1 MRTID
6 ITFDLE
12 TTSLQPTAAIMSFG
26 AVAWNRQA
34 ESNPFLLN
42 ENVAV
47 GSNGNDGYGRS
58 IIVKPDLVQQFVS
71 GFDFDRDT
79 AQWWSGQ
86 SDDAKS
92 KVITAKSVYC
102 DFLAVEWIKWIG
114 SVLDFAG
121 ADSYR
126 LWCQGSDF
134 DLAIFRHFLSVFD
147 TDHLIKLH
155 HCYFRDART
164 FTLEAVETIF
174 KAGKWGEL
182 VDTPDYKY
190 DDFRANPQ
198 TIYAHLPQMTERVK
212 DSLDNNGKLGARHSV
227 LFDAAQSSWN
237 VWLLQRCVDAV
248 IAGKNLPMEDIKKH

>member
-12 TTSLQPTAAIMSFG
+12 ATSLQSTAAIMSFG

-42 ENVAV
+42 ENMAV
-47 GSNGNDGYGRS
+47 GSNDGFGRY
-58 IIVKPDLVQQFVS
+58 IILAPHLSQQFVS
-71 GFDFDRDT
+71 GFDFDRNT
-79 AQWWSGQ
+79 ARWWNSQ

-114 SVLDFAG
+114 NALDFAG

-126 LWCQGSDF
+126 LWCQGPDF

-164 FTLEAVETIF
+164 FTLEAVETIL

-182 VDTPDYKY
+182 VDTPDYTP

-212 DSLDNNGKLGARHSV
+212 DALNYKGELSSRHSV

>member
-12 TTSLQPTAAIMSFG
+12 TTSLQSTAAIMTFG

-34 ESNPFLLN
+34 KSNPFLLN
-42 ENVAV
+42 ENMAV

-86 SDDAKS
+86 SDDAKDAIIMTEPVS
-92 KVITAKSVYC
+92 CEQLIVVFNDWLRS
-102 DFLAVEWIKWIG
+102 L
-114 SVLDFAG
+114 LDIAG

-134 DLAIFRHFLSVFD
+134 DLSIFRHFLSVFD

-182 VDTPDYKY
+182 VDSPDYKY
-190 DDFRANPQ
+190 DNFRSDPQ
-198 TIYAHLPQMTERVK
+198 TIYVHLPQMTERVK
-212 DSLDNNGKLGARHSV
+212 DALNYKGELSARHSV

-248 IAGKNLPMEDIKKH
+248 IAGKNLPMEDIK

>member
-12 TTSLQPTAAIMSFG
+12 TTSLQSTAAIMSFG
-26 AVAWNRQA
+26 AVAWNREA
-34 ESNPFLLN
+34 MREPFLLN
-42 ENVAV
+42 DA
-47 GSNGNDGYGRS
+47 YGRYV
-58 IIVKPDLVQQFVS
+58 IISPHLSQQFLK

-79 AQWWSGQ
+79 ARWWNGQ
-86 SDDAKS
+86 SDDAKNAIIMEEP
-92 KVITAKSVYC
+92 VRCEQLIVV
-102 DFLAVEWIKWIG
+102 FHEWLR
-114 SVLDFAG
+114 SVLDVAG

-147 TDHLIKLH
+147 TYHFIKLH

-164 FTLEAVETIF
+164 FTLGAVETIF

-182 VDTPDYKY
+182 VDSPDYKY
-190 DDFRANPQ
+190 DDFCANPQ
-198 TIYAHLPQMTERVK
+198 TIYAHLPQMSERVK
-212 DSLDNNGKLGARHSV
+212 DSIAYNSDLRVRHSV

-248 IAGKNLPMEDIKKH
+248 IAGKNLPMEDIK

>member
-26 AVAWNRQA
+26 AVVWNREA
-34 ESNPFLLN
+34 KSNPFLLN
-42 ENVAV
+42 DNMAV
-47 GSNGNDGYGRS
+47 GSNGNDGYGRY
-58 IIVKPDLVQQFVS
+58 IILTPHLSQQFFS

-79 AQWWSGQ
+79 ARWWNSQ
-86 SDDAKS
+86 SDDAKDAIDMAEP
-92 KVITAKSVYC
+92 VRCERLVTE
-102 DFLAVEWIKWIG
+102 FNHWLR
-114 SVLDFAG
+114 SVLDVAE

-134 DLAIFRHFLSVFD
+134 DLSIFRHFLSVFD

-164 FTLEAVETIF
+164 FTLEAVGTIL

-182 VDTPDYKY
+182 VDTPD
-190 DDFRANPQ
+190 
-198 TIYAHLPQMTERVK
+198 
-212 DSLDNNGKLGARHSV
+212 
-227 LFDAAQSSWN
+227 
-237 VWLLQRCVDAV
+237 
-248 IAGKNLPMEDIKKH
+248 

>member
-12 TTSLQPTAAIMSFG
+12 TTSLQPTAGIMSFG
-26 AVAWNRQA
+26 AAAWNRQA
-34 ESNPFLLN
+34 SNNPFLLN
-42 ENVAV
+42 ENMEV
-47 GSNGNDGYGRS
+47 GSSGNDGYGRYT
-58 IIVKPDLVQQFVS
+58 ILAPDLSMQFVS

-79 AQWWSGQ
+79 ARWWNSQ
-86 SDDAKS
+86 SDDAKD
-92 KVITAKSVYC
+92 VIDMAEPVRCERLIIVFY
-102 DFLAVEWIKWIG
+102 EWLL

-164 FTLEAVETIF
+164 FTLEAVETIL

-212 DSLDNNGKLGARHSV
+212 DSLDYNGELSARHSV

-248 IAGKNLPMEDIKKH
+248 IAGKNLPMEDIK

>member
-34 ESNPFLLN
+34 KSNPFLLN
-42 ENVAV
+42 DNMAV
-47 GSNGNDGYGRS
+47 GCNDGFSRYT
-58 IIVKPDLVQQFVS
+58 ILVPHLAQQFFK

-79 AQWWSGQ
+79 ARWWNGQ
-86 SDDAKS
+86 SDDAKDAIIMAEPVCCELLVTGFS
-92 KVITAKSVYC
+92 HW
-102 DFLAVEWIKWIG
+102 LL
-114 SVLDFAG
+114 SVLDVAG

-134 DLAIFRHFLSVFD
+134 DLPIFRHFLSVFD
-147 TDHLIKLH
+147 INHLIKLH

-182 VDTPDYKY
+182 VDSPDYKY
-190 DDFRANPQ
+190 DDFCANPQ

-212 DSLDNNGKLGARHSV
+212 DSLDYNGDLSARHSV

-248 IAGKNLPMEDIKKH
+248 IAGKNLPMEDIK

>member
-12 TTSLQPTAAIMSFG
+12 TTSLQPTAAIMTFG
-26 AVAWNRQA
+26 AVAWNRNA
-34 ESNPFLLN
+34 KSKPFLLN
-42 ENVAV
+42 ENTAV
-47 GSNGNDGYGRS
+47 GSKGSDGYGRY
-58 IIVKPDLVQQFVS
+58 IIFAPNLSQQFVS

-79 AQWWSGQ
+79 ARWWNSQ
-86 SDDAKS
+86 SDDAKDAIIMADP
-92 KVITAKSVYC
+92 VRCEQFIELFYNW
-102 DFLAVEWIKWIG
+102 LL
-114 SVLDFAG
+114 SVLDISG
-121 ADSYR
+121 ADNYR

-134 DLAIFRHFLSVFD
+134 DLSIFRLFLSVFD
-147 TDHLIKLH
+147 TDHIIKLH

-164 FTLEAVETIF
+164 FTLEAVETII

-182 VDTPDYKY
+182 VDTPDYTP
-190 DDFRANPQ
+190 DDFHANPQ

-212 DSLDNNGKLGARHSV
+212 DTLNYNGKLTVRHSV

-248 IAGKNLPMEDIKKH
+248 IAGKNLPMEDIK

>member
-26 AVAWNRQA
+26 AVAWNREA
-34 ESNPFLLN
+34 MREPFLLN
-42 ENVAV
+42 DA
-47 GSNGNDGYGRS
+47 YGRYT
-58 IIVKPDLVQQFVS
+58 IIVPHLSQQFLK

-79 AQWWSGQ
+79 ARWWNGQ
-86 SDDAKS
+86 SDDAKNAIIMEEH
-92 KVITAKSVYC
+92 VRCERLIVVFH
-102 DFLAVEWIKWIG
+102 DWLRR
-114 SVLDFAG
+114 VLDVSG
-121 ADSYR
+121 ADNYR
-126 LWCQGSDF
+126 LWCQGADF
-134 DLAIFRHFLSVFD
+134 DLSIFRHFMSVFD

-155 HCYFRDART
+155 RCYFRDART

-182 VDTPDYKY
+182 VDCPDYKY

-198 TIYAHLPQMTERVK
+198 SIYAHLPQMTERVK
-212 DSLDNNGKLGARHSV
+212 DSLNYNGDLRSSHSV

-248 IAGKNLPMEDIKKH
+248 IAGKNLPMEDIK

>member
-12 TTSLQPTAAIMSFG
+12 TTSLQSTAAIMSFG
-26 AVAWNRQA
+26 AVAWNREA
-34 ESNPFLLN
+34 KSNPFLLN
-42 ENVAV
+42 DNMAI
-47 GSNGNDGYGRS
+47 GCNDGFGRY
-58 IIVKPDLVQQFVS
+58 IILAPHLSQQFVS
-71 GFDFDRDT
+71 GFDFDRNT
-79 AQWWSGQ
+79 ARWWNSQ
-86 SDDAKS
+86 SDDAKDAIIIAEP
-92 KVITAKSVYC
+92 VRC
-102 DFLAVEWIKWIG
+102 ERLFVEFYEWLL

-126 LWCQGSDF
+126 LWCQGADF
-134 DLAIFRHFLSVFD
+134 DLAIFLHFLSVFD
-147 TDHLIKLH
+147 TDHLIKIH

-174 KAGKWGEL
+174 KTGKWGEL
-182 VDTPDYKY
+182 VDTPDYTP

-212 DSLDNNGKLGARHSV
+212 DLLDYNGELSARHSV

-248 IAGKNLPMEDIKKH
+248 IAGKNLPMEDIK

>member
-26 AVAWNRQA
+26 AVAWNREA
-34 ESNPFLLN
+34 MREPFLLN
-42 ENVAV
+42 DA
-47 GSNGNDGYGRS
+47 YGRYT
-58 IIVKPDLVQQFVS
+58 IIVPHLSQQFLK

-79 AQWWSGQ
+79 ARWWNGQ
-86 SDDAKS
+86 SDDAKNAIIMEEH
-92 KVITAKSVYC
+92 VRCERLIVVFH
-102 DFLAVEWIKWIG
+102 DWLRR
-114 SVLDFAG
+114 VLDVSG
-121 ADSYR
+121 ADNYR
-126 LWCQGSDF
+126 LWCQGADF
-134 DLAIFRHFLSVFD
+134 DLSIFRHFLSVFD

-164 FTLEAVETIF
+164 FTLEAVEIIL

-190 DDFRANPQ
+190 DDFCANPQ
-198 TIYAHLPQMTERVK
+198 SIYAHLPQMTERVK
-212 DSLDNNGKLGARHSV
+212 DSLNYNGELRASHSV

-248 IAGKNLPMEDIKKH
+248 IAGKNLPMEDIK

>member
-26 AVAWNRQA
+26 AVAWNRQ
-34 ESNPFLLN
+34 SKNNPFLLN
-42 ENVAV
+42 DNTAV
-47 GSNGNDGYGRS
+47 GGDGKDGYGHYTILAPHLS
-58 IIVKPDLVQQFVS
+58 QQFVS
-71 GFDFDRDT
+71 GFDFDRET
-79 AQWWSGQ
+79 ERWWNSQ
-86 SDDAKS
+86 SDDAKDAII
-92 KVITAKSVYC
+92 KAKHVRCERLIVVFC
-102 DFLAVEWIKWIG
+102 DWLI
-114 SVLDFAG
+114 SVLDVAG
-121 ADSYR
+121 ADNYR
-126 LWCQGSDF
+126 LWCQGADF
-134 DLAIFRHFLSVFD
+134 DLSIFRHFLSVFD

-164 FTLEAVETIF
+164 FTLEAVDNIF

-190 DDFRANPQ
+190 NDFRANPQ

-212 DSLDNNGKLGARHSV
+212 DSLNHYGKLSSRHSV

-248 IAGKNLPMEDIKKH
+248 IAGKNLPMEDIK

>member
-34 ESNPFLLN
+34 KNNPFLLN
-42 ENVAV
+42 DNTAV
-47 GSNGNDGYGRS
+47 GGDGKDGYGHYTILAPHLS
-58 IIVKPDLVQQFVS
+58 QQFFS
-71 GFDFDRDT
+71 GFDFDRET
-79 AQWWSGQ
+79 ARWWNSQ
-86 SDDAKS
+86 SDDAKDAII
-92 KVITAKSVYC
+92 KAKHVSC
-102 DFLAVEWIKWIG
+102 DQLIVKFYYWLR
-114 SVLDFAG
+114 SVLDVAG

-182 VDTPDYKY
+182 VDSPDYKY
-190 DDFRANPQ
+190 DDFRSDPQ
-198 TIYAHLPQMTERVK
+198 TIYAHLPQMTEQVK
-212 DSLDNNGKLGARHSV
+212 DSLDYNGELSARHSV
-227 LFDAAQSSWN
+227 LFDAAQSTWN

-248 IAGKNLPMEDIKKH
+248 IAGKNLPMEDIK